1 MRDLAEIA
9 GYIAQ
14 DSEQIAWLVE
24 TRIHEAARLLVTIP
38 AMGRPGRVD
47 GSRELVVPRTP
58 YILVYR
64 ISAGTIRILRILR
77 GARCWPSRF
86 E

>member
-14 DSEQIAWLVE
+14 DSEQIEWLVE
-24 TRIHEAARLLVTIP
+24 MRIHEAASLLVTIP

-47 GSRELVVPRTP
+47 GTRELVVPRTP

-64 ISAGTIRILRILR
+64 IQAGTIRVIRVLR
-77 GARCWPSRF
+77 GARRWPSRF

>member
-14 DSEQIAWLVE
+14 DSEQIEWLVE
-24 TRIHEAARLLVTIP
+24 MRIHEAASLLVAIP

-47 GSRELVVPRTP
+47 GTRELVVPRTP

-64 ISAGTIRILRILR
+64 IQAGTIRVIRVLR
-77 GARCWPSRF
+77 GARRWPSRF

>member
-24 TRIHEAARLLVTIP
+24 SRIHEATRLLTTIP
-38 AMGRPGRVD
+38 AMGRPGRID
-47 GSRELVVPRTP
+47 GTRELVVPRTP

-64 ISAGTIRILRILR
+64 IQASTIRILRVFR
-77 GARCWPSRF
+77 GARRWPSRF
-86 E
+86 D